1 MSDFSKFVLAVAALK
16 TGEEQDG
23 HASGADAIDILD
35 RLIQDARAHVVAK
48 RETDP
53 IDATGVALITA
64 MRDMMDD
71 VAGFLP
77 PDCGIGVQ
85 IAAANIYLATRRR
98 ADQLCPEGIELIA
111 SMRTLI
117 NEAIDV
123 HIYHHDDVV
132 PEDCGYHAS
141 VDQADLYLAARKLAI
156 AS

>member
-1 MSDFSKFVLAVAALK
+1 MSDFNKFVLAVAALE

-23 HASGADAIDILD
+23 HASGADAIGILD
-35 RLIQDARAHVVAK
+35 RLILDARARVVAK
-48 RETDP
+48 RETDQ
-53 IDATGVALITA
+53 IDPTGVALITS

-85 IAAANIYLATRRR
+85 IAAADIYLETRRA
-98 ADQLCPEGIELIA
+98 ADQLCPEGIELIG
-111 SMRTLI
+111 SMRSLI

-132 PEDCGYHAS
+132 PEDCGYHAV
-141 VDQADLYLAARKLAI
+141 VDQADLYLAARELAS
-156 AS
+156 AG